1 MKPKVYPVSV
11 AMFMENPENPVE
23 FTLDCPALSSWGA
36 GSVIL
41 LNQVIQP
48 IGQSASISIFWDVI
62 P

>member
-1 MKPKVYPVSV
+1 
-11 AMFMENPENPVE
+11 MFMENPENPVE